1 MQVHL
6 LVNRGRALRWH
17 LWLADAL
24 SATGAHGVVFVPQSS
39 PAWGM
44 LPTSCD
50 LLLRL
55 ERLVFRFTGEHATD
69 PVTIEGAGYC
79 WVEQESSE
87 FQADLVINLSS
98 DAFPDIAA
106 TTRVLT
112 PLFDGAFGET
122 AAFAGFL
129 DLRPVEIAV
138 TDSARPGFWWSA
150 RPAIEQ
156 RQQLT
161 PALDNVYARLAEL
174 IVQVVGK
181 LGLSSEKSGQVR
193 SRASAELSEFSVPT
207 TAVTF
212 LFNKIQAGIQA
223 RIGRLLKE
231 APRWSVAHRSWNGEP
246 LSTNACQNSRPFS
259 VLPDDGQRYFAD
271 PFVFSHKGTPYLFC
285 EEYPFAEQR
294 GVISVSNLQNG
305 SGTFSPP
312 EVVLDEQ
319 FHLSYPFVFTHNDE
333 IWMIPETAQANRVA
347 LYRAVKFPTKWIC
360 ESILIDGV
368 RGYDATLVRR
378 KERWWLL
385 MTTRRW
391 QSSSHD
397 NLVIYTAKSLI
408 GPWTP
413 MAGNPQL
420 IDAKAS
426 RSAGGTWEYQ
436 GKLYRPAQDCSLT
449 YGGGL
454 SVCRIDR
461 LELDQYAQTIVALVT
476 ARSGNTRLGIHTLNT
491 DGGVEAIDVFGPM
504 NGISKATLVVQAQ
517 SVEGRAAT
525 GDGLIEERL
534 YDIRP

>member
-17 LWLADAL
+17 LWVADAL
-24 SATGAHGVVFVPQSS
+24 SATGTYGVVFVPQSS
-39 PAWGM
+39 STWGS

-69 PVTIEGAGYC
+69 PVTIEGAGYR
-79 WVEQESSE
+79 WVEQESGGRG
-87 FQADLVINLSS
+87 ADLVINLSS

-106 TTRVLT
+106 TTHVLT

-138 TDSARPGFWWSA
+138 TDSARPGLWWSA

-174 IVQVVGK
+174 IVQAVGK

-193 SRASAELSEFSVPT
+193 SRASAELSAFSVRT

-212 LFNKIQAGIQA
+212 LFNKIQAGVQA
-223 RIGRLLKE
+223 LIGRLLNE

-246 LSTNACQNSRPFS
+246 LMTNACQNGRPFS
-259 VLPDDGQRYFAD
+259 VLPDDGRRYFAD

-285 EEYPFAEQR
+285 EEYPFAQQR
-294 GVISVSNLQNG
+294 GVISVSNLKPDG
-305 SGTFSPP
+305 RTFSPP

-347 LYRAVKFPTKWIC
+347 LYRAVIFPKKWVC

-368 RGYDATLVRR
+368 CGYDATLVRR
-378 KERWWLL
+378 NERWWLL

-397 NLVIYTAKSLI
+397 NLVIYTAESLI

-413 MAGNPQL
+413 MPGNPQL

-436 GKLYRPAQDCSLT
+436 GQLYRPAQDCSQT
-449 YGGGL
+449 YGGWL

-461 LELDQYAQTIVALVT
+461 LELDQYAQTIVAVVT
-476 ARSGNTRLGIHTLNT
+476 AMSGNTRLGIHTLT
-491 DGGVEAIDVFGPM
+491 TGGGIEAIDVFGPM
-504 NGISKATLVVQAQ
+504 NDIRTATLSVEVQSVDFKATI
-517 SVEGRAAT
+517 
-525 GDGLIEERL
+525 GDGPTE
-534 YDIRP
+534 D